1 MHVFC
6 DVAAAPVIKS
16 YLPDLIVHPFINC
29 GKYAMVTSKHFTS
42 DDQLYINWLSRLHA
56 LLVGPGMGREYFMME
71 TVMKFVKHAMDAKLP
86 LIFDADGLHML
97 QKFPELLEGYSNVVL
112 TPNIAEFRSLCE
124 SRQIHSDTETAINE
138 LSATFNNAIIVL
150 KGATDIIAQGNHGNM

>member
-1 MHVFC
+1 VFC

-16 YLPDLIVHPFINC
+16 YSPDLIVHPFSNC
-29 GKYAMVTSKHFTS
+29 GKYAMAEFKYLTSG
-42 DDQLYINWLSRLHA
+42 DQLYIHWLSRLHA
-56 LLVGPGMGREYFMME
+56 LLVGPGMGRDHFMME

-97 QKFPELLEGYSNVVL
+97 QKFPKLLEGYSNVVL